1 MFFWFISKLLVKAQ
15 KATKTSE
22 LTCEEKSLLKDD
34 LNVSFHYCHVS
45 ILEELV
51 YTEGVGRE
59 NGRKSG

>member
-1 MFFWFISKLLVKAQ
+1 M
-15 KATKTSE
+15 KTSE

-51 YTEGVGRE
+51 YNEGVGRE